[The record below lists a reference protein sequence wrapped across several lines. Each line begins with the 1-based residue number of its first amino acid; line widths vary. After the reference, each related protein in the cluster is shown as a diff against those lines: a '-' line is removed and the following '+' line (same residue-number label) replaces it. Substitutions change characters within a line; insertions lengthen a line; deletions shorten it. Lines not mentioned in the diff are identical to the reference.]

1 MSLTQRLMINGMREA
16 NFAIL
21 FPLYTGTLTAFF
33 FSFYYSVK
41 ACSLDQQEFLA
52 FVMLICD

>member
-33 FSFYYSVK
+33 FPFIILLKHAV
-41 ACSLDQQEFLA
+41 
-52 FVMLICD
+52 LIDRSSWLL